1 MRYKSF
7 WRVSAI
13 FFMAVILFA
22 WPVFSDQDLAK
33 QAPKPVANMISQPF
47 QNNTNFGIGKE
58 EFHMILMLA
67 VHDFKS
73 LKKEDEK

>member
-1 MRYKSF
+1 MG
-7 WRVSAI
+7 
-13 FFMAVILFA
+13 VILFA
-22 WPVFSDQDLAK
+22 CPVSADQDLAK
-33 QAPKPVANMISQPF
+33 QAQNPAVNMISQPF

-73 LKKEDEK
+73 LKKKDER